1 MAVTGS
7 TGGEESTPKKNIV
20 IEGKIA
26 PKLSVKARYKLADG
40 KPFIPVDMRVDQDI
54 CFPPLS
60 GDTPNWN
67 IVGDNR
73 IRKVFKI
80 DVGNIPDDEVEDYIR
95 KISEKFKKA
104 TQIQPDLDCGIY
116 PDENELFL
124 PTNIEKDMEKKMPE
138 QPNLQKI
145 HDALYPKSELSS
157 RSTAHYMHTIPNSH
171 FWTDLKQITYSIQ
184 LELSR
189 QKREAELKLEKNTT
203 NSVYVGEPLTRDYIL
218 IGLGNSL
225 MHGYKFKLF
234 SEYTLINTYVIFA
247 SIEDMIE
254 YAQSDKFNLEDFSN
268 MINNTINVGFNLTN
282 GRKMERN
289 DVYKRIDAERKYQDL
304 RWSGDLRVG
313 DVPDEEKPVA
323 EWINYIEYHLSKAKD
338 CNYHLKTN
346 DALEEIRKVAALA
359 VRAMEIHGCPERR
372 MPDRIGNVKI
382 NPDGTTTK
390 CTDNPKTQQMGDIK
404 DNCEGNGRCD
414 C

>member
-1 MAVTGS
+1 MTVTGS
-7 TGGEESTPKKNIV
+7 TGGEESTPKKSIV

-124 PTNIEKDMEKKMPE
+124 PTNVEKDMEKKMPE
-138 QPNLQKI
+138 QPNLEKI
-145 HDALYPKSELSS
+145 HDALYPKGNA
-157 RSTAHYMHTIPNSH
+157 AHYMHVIPNSH
-171 FWTDLKQITYSIQ
+171 FWTDLKQITYSIE

-189 QKREAELKLEKNTT
+189 QKRELEVKDNK
-203 NSVYVGEPLTRDYIL
+203 SIYIGEPLTRDYIL

-225 MHGYKFKLF
+225 MRGYKLKQNKNNSISFELKLTSSDNVVF
-234 SEYTLINTYVIFA
+234 N

-268 MINNTINVGFNLTN
+268 MISNTINIGFNLTN

-346 DALEEIRKVAALA
+346 HALEEIRKVAALA

-390 CTDNPKTQQMGDIK
+390 CTDNLKTQQMGDINN
-404 DNCEGNGRCD
+404 NCEGNGRCD

>member
-7 TGGEESTPKKNIV
+7 TKGDETFFLPATDEKSKIIES
-20 IEGKIA
+20 
-26 PKLSVKARYKLADG
+26 KLASKFSVKKSRYKLANG
-40 KPFIPVDMRVDQDI
+40 KPFEKDQLRVDQDI
-54 CFPPLS
+54 WFPPVS

-80 DVGNIPDDEVEDYIR
+80 DVGNIRDDEVEEYIC
-95 KISEKFKKA
+95 KVSEKFKK
-104 TQIQPDLDCGIY
+104 TIQPGLDRDIY

-145 HDALYPKSELSS
+145 HDALYPKRSS
-157 RSTAHYMHTIPNSH
+157 AAHYMHVIPNSH
-171 FWTDLKQITYSIQ
+171 FWTDLTQIRQTIDY
-184 LELSR
+184 ELQR
-189 QKREAELKLEKNTT
+189 RVHEAEVKDNNTI
-203 NSVYVGEPLTRDYIL
+203 YIGEPLTADYIL

-225 MHGYKFKLF
+225 THGYKLKQDKNVKLNPSHF
-234 SEYTLINTYVIFA
+234 IIFD
-247 SIEDMIE
+247 SVEDMIE
-254 YAQSDKFNLEDFSN
+254 YVQSERFDLESFSS
-268 MINNTINVGFNLTN
+268 IISNTINVGFNLTN
-282 GRKMERN
+282 GLKMERK
-289 DVYKRIDAERKYQDL
+289 DVYKRIDGERNYQDIVGE
-304 RWSGDLRVG
+304 SGQRG
-313 DVPDEEKPVA
+313 DSPDEEKPVA

-372 MPDRIGNVKI
+372 MPNRIGNVKI

-390 CTDNPKTQQMGDIK
+390 CTDNSKTQQMGDIK